1 MQISAILHTK
11 GSAVVT
17 IDPSV
22 GIVDAARVLQIN
34 KVGALVVSAN
44 GEHIDG
50 ILSERD
56 IARAVGEHGPAA
68 LDMRVAELM
77 TSHVTTC
84 ALTDT
89 VDQLMDVMTEQRI
102 RHLPVVEDARMVGI
116 VSIGDVVKH
125 RLGELTTERQTLHDY
140 IHLGR

>member
-1 MQISAILHTK
+1 MQISTILHSK

-22 GIVDAARVLQIN
+22 SIVDAARVLQIN

-68 LDMRVAELM
+68 LELSVAALM

-84 ALTDT
+84 ALSDT
-89 VDQLMDVMTEQRI
+89 VDELMDVMTEQRI
-102 RHLPVVEDARMVGI
+102 RHLPVIDNGRMVGI

-125 RLGELTTERQTLHDY
+125 RLGELTTETQTLHDY
-140 IHLGR
+140 INLGR